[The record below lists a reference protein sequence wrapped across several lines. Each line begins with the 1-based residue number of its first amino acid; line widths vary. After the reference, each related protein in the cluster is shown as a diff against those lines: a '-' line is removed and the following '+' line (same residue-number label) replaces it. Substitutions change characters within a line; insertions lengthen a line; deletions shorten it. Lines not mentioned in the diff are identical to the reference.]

1 MNMVFL
7 GIGVL
12 IVLLIIIIV
21 IFLLSGDKKKP
32 QSTVKH
38 NSNINS
44 SIKLSDLKFPSK
56 IEEINTYSLFQA
68 TKIIIDSYNAM
79 EYLKKTPN
87 SMDKMEWHTWQFSI
101 LLKFL
106 KENKEF
112 ILPYDMNIFHS
123 VILNFS
129 KEDINKELQKIFTKY
144 NNNVDITKNRDHLSK
159 DTIWSGMDV
168 SVILY
173 MILSKNNN

>member
-1 MNMVFL
+1 
-7 GIGVL
+7 
-12 IVLLIIIIV
+12 
-21 IFLLSGDKKKP
+21 
-32 QSTVKH
+32 
-38 NSNINS
+38 
-44 SIKLSDLKFPSK
+44 
-56 IEEINTYSLFQA
+56 
-68 TKIIIDSYNAM
+68 M